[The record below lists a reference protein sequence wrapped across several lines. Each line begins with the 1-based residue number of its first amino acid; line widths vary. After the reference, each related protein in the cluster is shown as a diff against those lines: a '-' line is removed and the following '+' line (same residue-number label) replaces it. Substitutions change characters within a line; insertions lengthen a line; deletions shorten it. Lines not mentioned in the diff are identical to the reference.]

1 MKLPMRPPELMAL
14 MGTLWETPDRAMA
27 AMSRLDPTPDG
38 KYRHWDILRHLP
50 PPDDLTS
57 EEWWVGVKL
66 ARRSLYGELPLR
78 DRDDNPFVYATTD
91 AALEMLHEIDRMG
104 GGSIR
109 GSEQVTDP
117 ATRDAYLIKSL
128 FEEAITSSQLEGAA
142 TTRVVAKE
150 MLRLGREPR
159 DRSERMIYNNFQ
171 AMQFIRDMRGNELT
185 PSIVTELHRILTSG
199 TMADSEA
206 GRLRQ
211 PDEQVHVVDEL
222 QRVLHTPPGAGE
234 LPSRLE
240 ALCRFANERDSKPFI
255 HPVVRAILVH
265 FWLAYDHPFID
276 GNGRTARALFYWCM
290 ADRGYWLAEFISI
303 SRIIRT
309 AHGKYN
315 KAFLYTET
323 DDNDVTY
330 FVLNQLRTT
339 VRAIDAL
346 HEYLARKASEL
357 AETRA
362 ALEQSRT
369 MRTMLN
375 HRQVALIN
383 HALKKPGHVYV
394 IESHRRSHGVSYQTA
409 RTDLL
414 GLSEL
419 GLLTQGK
426 RGKEFTFTSPDD
438 LRKRIATL
446 GRRRGR

>member
-1 MKLPMRPPELMAL
+1 MKIPMKPPELTTL
-14 MGTLWETPDRAMA
+14 MDALWEHPDRAMA
-27 AMSRLDPTPDG
+27 AMVRLDPVPDG
-38 KYRHWDILRHLP
+38 KYRHWDILRHLA
-50 PPDDLTS
+50 PPDGLTS

-66 ARRSLYGELPLR
+66 GRRSLYGELPLR
-78 DRDDNPFVYATTD
+78 DRNGSPFVYATVD
-91 AALEMLHEIDRMG
+91 AAIEMLHEIDRMG

-117 ATRDAYLIKSL
+117 ATRDTYLIKSL

-171 AMQFIRDMRGNELT
+171 AMKFIREMRGNELT
-185 PSIVTELHRILTSG
+185 PSIVIELHRILTDG
-199 TMADSEA
+199 TMAEGEV

-211 PDEQVHVVDEL
+211 PDERVHVVDEL
-222 QRVLHTPPGAGE
+222 QRVLHIPPMAEE
-234 LPSRLE
+234 LPARLE
-240 ALCRFANERDSKPFI
+240 ALCRFANERESKPFV

-265 FWLAYDHPFID
+265 FQLAYDHPFVD

-290 ADRGYWLAEFISI
+290 ADRGYWLAEFLSI
-303 SRIIRT
+303 SRVIRN

-315 KAFLYTET
+315 RAFLYSET

-339 VRAIDAL
+339 VNAIDAL
-346 HEYLARKASEL
+346 HEYLARKVGEL

-362 ALEQSRT
+362 ALERSST
-369 MRTMLN
+369 MRAVLN
-375 HRQVALIN
+375 HRQIALIN

-414 GLSEL
+414 ELSDLEL
-419 GLLTQGK
+419 LVHGK
-426 RGKEFTFTSPDD
+426 RGRELTFTSPDN
-438 LRKRIATL
+438 LRQRIAAL
-446 GRRRGR
+446 GRRRRR